1 MFIVLLR
8 FSNAKS
14 KAAELMA
21 AHNEWIMRG
30 FDDDVFLVVG
40 SLEPGAGGAVL
51 AHNTTRD
58 DLEKR
63 VQRDPFVAHDIVRA
77 ELLEVSASKTDPR
90 LAFVAST

>member
-1 MFIVLLR
+1 MFVVLLR

-14 KAAELMA
+14 KARELMA

-40 SLEPGAGGAVL
+40 SLEPGSGGAVL
-51 AHNTTRD
+51 AHNTTRAE
-58 DLEKR
+58 LEER

-77 ELLEVSASKTDPR
+77 ELLEVSPSQTDPR
-90 LAFVAST
+90 LAFVLV